1 MQNQQINLRS
11 NFALYFVVNFIF
23 ELKECVKRR
32 IISQIFAMKLLPLC
46 DLCIEMNIIGMLPP
60 TGNLKP
66 NFKANPSLFR
76 MRRAVNHDINMCVW
90 RSDFVL
96 KKKI

>member
-46 DLCIEMNIIGMLPP
+46 DLCIEMNIIGTLPP

-66 NFKANPSLFR
+66 NFKANPSLFTHAKSSQSD
-76 MRRAVNHDINMCVW
+76 MKSW
-90 RSDFVL
+90 RSDLF
-96 KKKI
+96 